1 MTKRK
6 LSKTMLYIITGIIT
20 VITLIPIWLAFV
32 NATRSTNQILQ
43 GVSLLPG
50 GHFIENYKGL
60 IEKGF
65 NLAGGFLTS
74 AFIAGASTML
84 GVYFSALT
92 AYGIK
97 AYNFKHKDKVYNLI
111 LLLIMIPAQL
121 SFIGFYKY
129 MVMLGFVNTYIP
141 LIIPTIAAPATVFFI
156 KQYLDSVFS
165 PSLLEA
171 ARIDGAKEF
180 YIFNRIMFPLMKPA
194 LATTGIMTFV
204 GTWNNFMMPYIILT
218 EQEKYTLPMLVQLLK
233 SDIYKTDYG
242 AIYLGIS
249 LSLFPVIL
257 VFFMFSKQIVS
268 GVTAGGVKG

>member
-50 GHFIENYKGL
+50 GHLVENYKGL

-65 NLAGGFLTS
+65 NLAGGFLNS
-74 AFIAGASTML
+74 AFIAGLSTML

-97 AYNFKHKDKVYNLI
+97 AYNFKYKEKVYNLI

-141 LIIPTIAAPATVFFI
+141 LIIPTI
-156 KQYLDSVFS
+156 
-165 PSLLEA
+165 
-171 ARIDGAKEF
+171 
-180 YIFNRIMFPLMKPA
+180 
-194 LATTGIMTFV
+194 
-204 GTWNNFMMPYIILT
+204 
-218 EQEKYTLPMLVQLLK
+218 
-233 SDIYKTDYG
+233 
-242 AIYLGIS
+242 
-249 LSLFPVIL
+249 LSLTVIR
-257 VFFMFSKQIVS
+257 
-268 GVTAGGVKG
+268 